1 MRIDAYNQI
10 KQIYGNS
17 KPRKTDEKKGAT
29 AKNGFCDQLMLS
41 DAGRDAQIAKQAVR
55 NAPDV
60 RADMVSSLK
69 ERIDNGTYE
78 VSTEDFAAKLLEKY
92 NGLF

>member
-10 KQIYGNS
+10 QQVYGTQKAAKYDS
-17 KPRKTDEKKGAT
+17 KNTSVSKFA
-29 AKNGFCDQLMLS
+29 DQLQLS
-41 DAGRDAQIAKQAVR
+41 QEAHDAAVAQKAVS
-55 NAPDV
+55 ATPDV
-60 RADMVSSLK
+60 REDLVNSLK

-78 VSTEDFAAKLLEKY
+78 VSAEDFASKILEKY

>member
-1 MRIDAYNQI
+1 MRIDAYSQI
-10 KQIYGNS
+10 KQIYGSN
-17 KPRKTDEKKGAT
+17 KLKKADEKKNT
-29 AKNGFCDQLMLS
+29 TVKNGFRDQLMLS
-41 DAGRDAQIAKQAVR
+41 DAGRDAQIAKQAVQ

-60 RADMVSSLK
+60 RTELVSSLK

-78 VSTEDFAAKLLEKY
+78 VDTEDFAAKLLEKY

>member
-10 KQIYGNS
+10 QQIYGAKKLS
-17 KPRKTDEKKGAT
+17 KAEEKKTTGTNFQDQLQLSAT
-29 AKNGFCDQLMLS
+29 AQ
-41 DAGRDAQIAKQAVR
+41 DASAVKKAISA
-55 NAPDV
+55 APDV
-60 RADMVSSLK
+60 RQNLVNSLK

-78 VSTEDFAAKLLEKY
+78 VDVEDFAGKLLEKY